1 MKASPS
7 CRWRLRASLLV
18 LAGALSIFAA
28 VQDVTAETGLSIDFD
43 EVPTV
48 HFPVRDRVVSAYP
61 AFEDYA
67 FMLFDICDAAGF
79 EAADCQIFPMNA
91 DLDGNALATILDGNR
106 VIVYDRQLSSLVG
119 YEGAE
124 MIIAHELGHHHCG
137 HLGTASDPAKELE
150 ADAFAGAVAR
160 LLRRSLEAALA
171 AVPILS
177 ERPSLSHPGRQA
189 RIEAITAGWSYPEL
203 GRNCEMIAP

>member
-1 MKASPS
+1 MLA
-7 CRWRLRASLLV
+7 

-28 VQDVTAETGLSIDFD
+28 IQDVTAEPGLSIDFD
-43 EVPTV
+43 DVPTV
-48 HFPVRDRVVSAYP
+48 HFPVGDRIVSAYP

-67 FMLFDICDAAGF
+67 FMLFDICDAAGL
-79 EAADCQIFPMNA
+79 EGAGCRIFPMNA
-91 DLDGNALATILDGNR
+91 DLGGNALATIVEGNR
-106 VIVYDRQLSSLVG
+106 VIVYDRQLSSLIG

-160 LLRRSLEAALA
+160 LMRRSLEAALS
-171 AVPILS
+171 AVLYCPKGLRSHILG
-177 ERPSLSHPGRQA
+177 GRRELRRSQQDGLTQNVGATA
-189 RIEAITAGWSYPEL
+189 R
-203 GRNCEMIAP
+203 